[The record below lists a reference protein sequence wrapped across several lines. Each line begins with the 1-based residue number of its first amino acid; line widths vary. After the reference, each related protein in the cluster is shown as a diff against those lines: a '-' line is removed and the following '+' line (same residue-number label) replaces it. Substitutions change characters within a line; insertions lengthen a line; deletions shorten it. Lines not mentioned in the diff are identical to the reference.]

1 MTRRARWAGVLAGLL
16 VSLVTTGATAKDPE
30 ESVRWRRTY
39 GDALIEARLR
49 NLPVLVTRHKDT

>member
-1 MTRRARWAGVLAGLL
+1 MTRRALWAGVLGGLL
-16 VSLVTTGATAKDPE
+16 LGLAAAGVAAKDAE

-39 GDALIEARLR
+39 GEALLEARLR